1 MLFFPLGAAH
11 SLSWD
16 HGHVTWDFHTMASS
30 YLNPLI
36 YVVWIWDT
44 YLPVSLSCCS
54 FFLRVARCKALCRI
68 KQESIGAN
76 WRPSFPSTLDCW
88 SRSALK
94 TGKYNCR
101 NMGTQRDVD
110 VDTLLMK
117 LTLTGAWRNRIS
129 ARMSGF
135 VRHCVITKECP
146 ETFLL
151 FLYKTPLF
159 PRFVQVLRICFLSLS
174 LSLSLCACLPFSPSL
189 SLSLPLSVCGDTRTP
204 QRLVYN
210 RTTIH
215 AQCLQGCKE
224 QESMSAENVRGR
236 NIQIRVV
243 SYFQLKSNRRFLEAN
258 TPHSRV
264 EWTF

>member
-1 MLFFPLGAAH
+1 MWSGYETH
-11 SLSWD
+11 
-16 HGHVTWDFHTMASS
+16 
-30 YLNPLI
+30 
-36 YVVWIWDT
+36 T
-44 YLPVSLSCCS
+44 YLSPWAVVH
-54 FFLRVARCKALCRI
+54 FFHRVAWCKALCRI
-68 KQESIGAN
+68 KQELIGAN

-94 TGKYNCR
+94 TGKYNCHD
-101 NMGTQRDVD
+101 MGTQRDVD

-135 VRHCVITKECP
+135 VRHRVITKECP

-174 LSLSLCACLPFSPSL
+174 PSPSL
-189 SLSLPLSVCGDTRTP
+189 CVPVSLSPPLFLTHSLPLSVCGDTWTP

-215 AQCLQGCKE
+215 AQCLHGCKE